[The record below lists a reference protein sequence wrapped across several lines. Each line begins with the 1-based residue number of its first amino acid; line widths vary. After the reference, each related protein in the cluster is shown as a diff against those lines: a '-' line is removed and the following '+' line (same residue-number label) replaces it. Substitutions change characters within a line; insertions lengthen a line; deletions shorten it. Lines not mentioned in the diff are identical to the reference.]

1 MICLPNI
8 LSLKDKI
15 CINFFA
21 MTLFGL
27 GCMQKNCCVETHGSH
42 HRYVKTMQIIFFSS
56 VGSWVDRQ
64 EDSRYLQAFSMNS
77 QPLATDTNMGYS
89 VDRQEDSRYLQAF
102 SRNSQPLAT
111 DTNMGYSV
119 DRRRVADTCKLLAWI
134 LSHWQQ
140 IKHGL
145 QCYGSGSVRK
155 ILPNQIRSLC
165 KLKSFKSL
173 KENFKVL

>member
-1 MICLPNI
+1 MPKGVWYSYKKIIVLNNYWTPNVLFFKMICLPNI

-42 HRYVKTMQIIFFSS
+42 HRYVKTMQLIFFSS

-77 QPLATDTNMGYS
+77 QPLATDTNMGLLGYS
-89 VDRQEDSRYLQAF
+89 VDRQEDSIYVQAF
-102 SRNSQPLAT
+102 SMNTQPLAT

-119 DRRRVADTCKLLAWI
+119 DRLEDSRYLQAFSMNSQPL
-134 LSHWQQ
+134 
-140 IKHGL
+140 HGNR
-145 QCYGSGSVRK
+145 Y
-155 ILPNQIRSLC
+155 
-165 KLKSFKSL
+165 
-173 KENFKVL
+173 